1 MRKYYFVIGF
11 VMGMIAYHVPDLLKI
26 SETSQNPFHAYVD
39 GHPVHWDPGRTMCLK
54 IEQVASSKKQED
66 LIRRSLKD
74 FSRLTGI
81 AHSLKCPRY
90 NILVII
96 DKRENLNY
104 LSTSRAIGATTYSQR
119 TSRSREIDCGQIQ
132 LDSDFISG
140 SSPKLIEL
148 LILHELGHV
157 VGLAHQ
163 NDGGIM
169 EEIVDEE
176 HALRFNS
183 NAIEEFQPA

>member
-11 VMGMIAYHVPDLLKI
+11 VMGMIAYHVPVLLQI
-26 SETSQNPFHAYVD
+26 SEAPQKPFHAYVD
-39 GHPVHWDPGRTMCLK
+39 GHPVHWVPSRTMCFQ
-54 IEQVASSKKQED
+54 IEQVVSSKKQKE
-66 LIRRSLKD
+66 LIRKSLND

-81 AHSLKCPRY
+81 AHSLKCSRY

-104 LSTSRAIGATTYSQR
+104 LNTNRAIGAATYSQR

-132 LDSDFISG
+132 LDSDFIFI
-140 SSPKLIEL
+140 SSPKSIEL

-157 VGLAHQ
+157 VGFAHQ

-176 HALRFNS
+176 HSLRFNS
-183 NAIEEFQPA
+183 NAIEELMPT